1 MSDSGPKVRALLER
15 AVESDASDLL
25 LVAGKP
31 VQLRVNGVLVDI
43 GGEKLTPKD
52 TQALAYAMLTEK
64 QKVAFEQ
71 TDELDFSFNLF
82 DVARFRG
89 SLYRQRDSIALVLR
103 RVPYRLPTLE
113 ELGTPPIVADLAD
126 RTSGFV
132 LVTGPTGSGKTT
144 TLAAMVGRINTT
156 REAHIV
162 TIEDPIE
169 FLHRHDKAIVS
180 QREVESDTKS
190 FADALKSVLRQSPDV
205 LMIGE
210 LRDRES
216 AAAALTIAE
225 TGHLT
230 LASLHTGSAPDA
242 IHRIVDFF
250 PPHQQVQVRT
260 QLSMTLEA
268 VVVQK
273 LLPRANGSGRVL
285 ACEVLTVTPAVR
297 TAIRDDRVH
306 QLHALIQAG
315 SGVGMRTMNQSLLD
329 LFERQL
335 ISAETA
341 EAASPDAEEL
351 LRLAKQGPPR
361 TDGISGVALRSPPGQ
376 P

>member
-1 MSDSGPKVRALLER
+1 MPDSGPKVRALLER

-71 TDELDFSFNLF
+71 NDELDFSFNLF

-103 RVPYRLPTLE
+103 RVPYRLPSLE
-113 ELGTPPIVADLAD
+113 ELGTPPIVAELAD
-126 RTSGFV
+126 RTTGFV

-144 TLAAMVGRINTT
+144 TLAAMVGRINAT

-250 PPHQQVQVRT
+250 PPHQQAQVRT

-268 VVVQK
+268 VIVQK
-273 LLPRANGSGRVL
+273 LLPRASGGGRVL

-351 LRLAKQGPPR
+351 LRLAKQGSPR
-361 TDGISGVALRSPPGQ
+361 ADGISGVA
-376 P
+376 